1 MIGFVYLLFP
11 FGNNIRIFIIKHNK
25 MALLAYLHY
34 TTDIFEVFMTDVAR
48 YQQKSKALSAL
59 SIAGVALTLGLAGCS
74 NSETTEATA
83 NADGAAA
90 TEGQN
95 IELLNVSY
103 DVARDFYKD
112 YNPLFVEHY
121 KAEHPDSKILIKQS
135 HGGSSKQA
143 LSVANG
149 LQADVAT
156 MNQGSDIE
164 LLEKEGLVD
173 SDWESQFPDN
183 AVPFTS
189 TIVFLVRKDNPK
201 NIQDWEDL
209 TKDGVEIVM
218 ANPKVTGNGR
228 YAFLGAYGYGL
239 HAFDQDETK
248 AKGYVKDMLK
258 NVKVYENGGRAA
270 TTTFVQRGIGDVLVT
285 FENEANLAATD
296 FGAGQV
302 DIVYP
307 KYSIKSESPVAVVKT
322 VTDKKGTTDAAKAY
336 LDYLW
341 SEPAQQLAAD
351 LYLRPSVKSV
361 LDKNSDKLPPVET
374 FRPND
379 AFGTWDEIMSTYFSD
394 GGVFDQLAVNA
405 PQ

>member
-1 MIGFVYLLFP
+1 
-11 FGNNIRIFIIKHNK
+11 
-25 MALLAYLHY
+25 MAISFKLSQAPLTQAAKLASI
-34 TTDIFEVFMTDVAR
+34 TTVATL
-48 YQQKSKALSAL
+48 A
-59 SIAGVALTLGLAGCS
+59 LGLAACG
-74 NSETTEATA
+74 NQKNTETEG
-83 NADGAAA
+83 ADKAGDTAAA
-90 TEGQN
+90 STDAQD

-112 YNPLFVEHY
+112 YNPMFIEHY
-121 KAEHPDSKILIKQS
+121 KSEHPGVNINIKQS

-164 LLEKEGLVD
+164 LLQKKGLVAD
-173 SDWESQFPDN
+173 TWEDAFPDH

-201 NIQDWEDL
+201 NITTWEDL
-209 TKDGVEIVM
+209 TKPGVEIVM

-239 HAFDQDETK
+239 HAFNKDEDKTK
-248 AKGYVKDMLK
+248 SFVKDVLK

-270 TTTFVQRGIGDVLVT
+270 TTTFMQRNIGDVLIT
-285 FENEANLAATD
+285 FENESNLAATK
-296 FGAGQV
+296 FGKGQV
-302 DIVYP
+302 QIVYP
-307 KYSIKSESPVAVVKT
+307 KYSIKSESPVAVVNT
-322 VTDKKGTTDAAKAY
+322 VTDKKGTTEAATEY
-336 LDYLW
+336 LNYLW

-351 LYLRPSVKSV
+351 LYLRPSVQSV
-361 LDKNSDKLPPVET
+361 LDANSDKLPPIET

-379 AFGTWDEIMSTYFSD
+379 VFGTWDEIMDTYFSD

-405 PQ
+405 PK

>member
-1 MIGFVYLLFP
+1 MTSYRAADLST
-11 FGNNIRIFIIKHNK
+11 
-25 MALLAYLHY
+25 Y
-34 TTDIFEVFMTDVAR
+34 TA
-48 YQQKSKALSAL
+48 KSKRRAVLGVT
-59 SIAGVALTLGLAGCS
+59 GVALALGLTGCS
-74 NSETTEATA
+74 NNNDKTA
-83 NADGAAA
+83 AAPNADGTPAA
-90 TEGQN
+90 TESQN

-103 DVARDFYKD
+103 DVARDFYKG
-112 YNPLFVEHY
+112 YNPLFIEHY
-121 KAEHPDSKILIKQS
+121 KTENPNANITVNQS

-164 LLEKEGLVD
+164 LLEKKGLVEA
-173 SDWESQFPDN
+173 DWESKFPDN

-201 NIQDWEDL
+201 GIKDWADL
-209 TKDGVEIVM
+209 TKPGVEIVL
-218 ANPKVTGNGR
+218 ANPKSTGNGR

-239 HAFDQDETK
+239 HAFNNDD
-248 AKGYVKDMLK
+248 AKTQSYVKDVLK

-285 FENEANLAATD
+285 FENEANLAATQ
-296 FGAGQV
+296 FGAGKV

-307 KYSIKSESPVAVVKT
+307 KYSIKSESPVAIVKT
-322 VTDKKGTTDAAKAY
+322 VTDKKGSNAAAKAY

-361 LDKNSDKLPPVET
+361 LDKNGDKLPPIDT

-379 AFGTWDEIMSTYFSD
+379 TFGSWDDIMGKFFSD
-394 GGVFDQLAVNA
+394 GGVFDKLAVNP

>member
-1 MIGFVYLLFP
+1 MKLL
-11 FGNNIRIFIIKHNK
+11 NSVSSAANSAAQSSYVTYAKAVSTAAI
-25 MALLAYLHY
+25 
-34 TTDIFEVFMTDVAR
+34 TVA
-48 YQQKSKALSAL
+48 ALS
-59 SIAGVALTLGLAGCS
+59 LAACNKTPNEES
-74 NSETTEATA
+74 TT
-83 NADGAAA
+83 ADGETPVASAD
-90 TEGQN
+90 TKD

-112 YNPLFVEHY
+112 YNPMFVEQY
-121 KAEHPDSKILIKQS
+121 KTEHPGVNIKIKQS

-164 LLEKEGLVD
+164 LLQKRGLVAD
-173 SDWESQFPDN
+173 DWTEQFPDH

-201 NIQDWEDL
+201 GISDWQDL
-209 TKDGVEIVM
+209 TKPGLEIVM

-239 HAFDQDETK
+239 HAFDNDETK

-270 TTTFVQRGIGDVLVT
+270 TTTFVQRNIGDVLIT
-285 FENEANLAATD
+285 FENEANLAATK
-296 FGAGQV
+296 FGQGQV

-307 KYSIKSESPVAVVKT
+307 EYSIKSESPVAVVNT
-322 VTDKKGTTDAAKAY
+322 VTDKKGTTEAAKAY

-351 LYLRPSVKSV
+351 LYLRPSLPSV
-361 LDKNSDKLPPVET
+361 LAANSDKLPPVDT

-379 AFGTWDEIMSTYFSD
+379 AFGSWDEIMSTFFSE
-394 GGVFDQLAVNA
+394 GGVFDQLAINN

>member
-1 MIGFVYLLFP
+1 MIGFACLLFP

-48 YQQKSKALSAL
+48 YQQKSKTLSAL
-59 SIAGVALTLGLAGCS
+59 SIAGVVLTLGLAGCS
-74 NSETTEATA
+74 NSETTEAA
-83 NADGAAA
+83 ADGSAT

-164 LLEKEGLVD
+164 LLEKKGLVE
-173 SDWESQFPDN
+173 SDWESKFPDN

-189 TIVFLVRKDNPK
+189 TIVFLVRKDNPE
-201 NIQDWEDL
+201 NIKDWEDL

-239 HAFDQDETK
+239 HAFNQDETK
-248 AKGYVKDMLK
+248 AQGYVKDMLK

>member
-1 MIGFVYLLFP
+1 MTS
-11 FGNNIRIFIIKHNK
+11 
-25 MALLAYLHY
+25 Y
-34 TTDIFEVFMTDVAR
+34 TTGYKYKNKT
-48 YQQKSKALSAL
+48 LSVL
-59 SIAGVALTLGLAGCS
+59 SIASVALTLGIAGCS
-74 NSETTEATA
+74 NSEKTEPAT
-83 NADGAAA
+83 NAEGTPAT
-90 TEGQN
+90 TEGQD

-121 KAEHPDSKILIKQS
+121 KAENPNSNILIKQS

-164 LLEKEGLVD
+164 LLEEKGLVEA
-173 SDWESQFPDN
+173 DWESKFPDN

-201 NIQDWEDL
+201 GINDWQDL
-209 TKDGVEIVM
+209 TKEGVEIVM

-239 HAFDQDETK
+239 HAFNKDETK
-248 AKGYVKDMLK
+248 AKNYVKDMLK

-285 FENEANLAATD
+285 FENEANLAAKD

-341 SEPAQQLAAD
+341 SEPAQQLAAN

-361 LDKNSDKLPPVET
+361 LDKNSDKLPPIDT

-394 GGVFDQLAVNA
+394 GGVFDQLAINA
-405 PQ
+405 PK

>member
-1 MIGFVYLLFP
+1 MSGFVYWLFP

-48 YQQKSKALSAL
+48 YQQKSKTLSAL

-74 NSETTEATA
+74 NSETTEAA
-83 NADGAAA
+83 ADGSAT

-121 KAEHPDSKILIKQS
+121 KAENPDSNILIKQS

-164 LLEKEGLVD
+164 LLEKKGLVE
-173 SDWESQFPDN
+173 SDWESKFPDN

-201 NIQDWEDL
+201 NIKDWEDL

-239 HAFDQDETK
+239 HAFNQDETK
-248 AKGYVKDMLK
+248 AKSYVKDMLK

-341 SEPAQQLAAD
+341 SEPAQQLAAN

-361 LDKNSDKLPPVET
+361 LDKNGDKLPPVET

-394 GGVFDQLAVNA
+394 GGVFDQLAINA

>member
-1 MIGFVYLLFP
+1 
-11 FGNNIRIFIIKHNK
+11 
-25 MALLAYLHY
+25 
-34 TTDIFEVFMTDVAR
+34 MTDVAR
-48 YQQKSKALSAL
+48 YQQKSKTLSAL

-74 NSETTEATA
+74 NSETTEAA
-83 NADGAAA
+83 ADGSAT

-164 LLEKEGLVD
+164 LLEKKGLVE
-173 SDWESQFPDN
+173 SDWESKFPDN

-201 NIQDWEDL
+201 NIKDWEDL

-239 HAFDQDETK
+239 HAFNQDETK

-258 NVKVYENGGRAA
+258 NV
-270 TTTFVQRGIGDVLVT
+270 I
-285 FENEANLAATD
+285 
-296 FGAGQV
+296 
-302 DIVYP
+302 
-307 KYSIKSESPVAVVKT
+307 
-322 VTDKKGTTDAAKAY
+322 
-336 LDYLW
+336 
-341 SEPAQQLAAD
+341 
-351 LYLRPSVKSV
+351 
-361 LDKNSDKLPPVET
+361 
-374 FRPND
+374 
-379 AFGTWDEIMSTYFSD
+379 
-394 GGVFDQLAVNA
+394 
-405 PQ
+405 

>member
-1 MIGFVYLLFP
+1 MR
-11 FGNNIRIFIIKHNK
+11 NINYSKTSFSYKW
-25 MALLAYLHY
+25 LA
-34 TTDIFEVFMTDVAR
+34 
-48 YQQKSKALSAL
+48 SAV
-59 SIAGVALTLGLAGCS
+59 I
-74 NSETTEATA
+74 ATA
-83 NADGAAA
+83 SLSLMACSQSANDTADTANNADNSSVSN
-90 TEGQN
+90 GQN

-112 YNPLFVEHY
+112 YNPMFIEHY
-121 KAEHPDSKILIKQS
+121 KSEHPDTNINIKQS

-164 LLEKEGLVD
+164 LLQKKGLVAD
-173 SDWESQFPDN
+173 NWSEQFPDH

-201 NIQDWEDL
+201 GIHDWQDL
-209 TKDGVEIVM
+209 TKPGVEIVM

-239 HAFDQDETK
+239 HEFNNDEDK

-270 TTTFVQRGIGDVLVT
+270 TTTYVQRGIGDVLVT
-285 FENEANLAATD
+285 FENEANLAASK
-296 FGAGQV
+296 FGQGQV

-307 KYSIKSESPVAVVKT
+307 KYSIKSESPVAVVNA
-322 VTDKKGTTDAAKAY
+322 VTDKKGTTEPAKEY

-351 LYLRPSVKSV
+351 LYLRPSVQSV
-361 LDKNSDKLPPVET
+361 LEKNSDKLPPVDT

-379 AFGTWDEIMSTYFSD
+379 VFGTWDEIMPKYFGD
-394 GGVFDQLAVNA
+394 NGVFDQLATNA

>member
-1 MIGFVYLLFP
+1 MTNLSLNSSSTQSRP
-11 FGNNIRIFIIKHNK
+11 WAKW
-25 MALLAYLHY
+25 LA
-34 TTDIFEVFMTDVAR
+34 
-48 YQQKSKALSAL
+48 SA
-59 SIAGVALTLGLAGCS
+59 TL
-74 NSETTEATA
+74 ATA
-83 NADGAAA
+83 TVGLMACSQSNNNADTAAA
-90 TEGQN
+90 QSGDTAATATADAQN

-103 DVARDFYKD
+103 DVARDFYKG
-112 YNPLFVEHY
+112 YNPIFIEHY
-121 KAEHPDSKILIKQS
+121 KAEHPDSNINIKQS

-164 LLEKEGLVD
+164 LLEKKGLVAA
-173 SDWESQFPDN
+173 DWEEQFPDH

-201 NIQDWEDL
+201 GINDWQDL
-209 TKDGVEIVM
+209 TKPGVEIVM

-239 HAFDQDETK
+239 HAFNDDEAK
-248 AKGYVKDMLK
+248 ANGYVKDMLK
-258 NVKVYENGGRAA
+258 NVKIYENGGRAA
-270 TTTFVQRGIGDVLVT
+270 TTTFGQRGVGDVLVT
-285 FENEANLAATD
+285 FENEANLAATK
-296 FGAGQV
+296 FGKGQV

-307 KYSIKSESPVAVVKT
+307 KYSIKSESPVAVVNT
-322 VTDKKGTTDAAKAY
+322 VTDSKGTTAAAKEY

-351 LYLRPSVKSV
+351 LYLRPSVQSV
-361 LDKNSDKLPPVET
+361 LDKNSDKLPPVDT

-379 AFGTWDEIMSTYFSD
+379 AFGSWDEIMQKFFSD
-394 GGVFDQLAVNA
+394 GGTFDQLAVNK
-405 PQ
+405 PSN

>member
-1 MIGFVYLLFP
+1 MTTL
-11 FGNNIRIFIIKHNK
+11 NNSYQLGKKPVTKNPVTKNK
-25 MALLAYLHY
+25 AI
-34 TTDIFEVFMTDVAR
+34 T
-48 YQQKSKALSAL
+48 AL
-59 SIAGVALTLGLAGCS
+59 SIAGVAVTLGLAGCS
-74 NSETTEATA
+74 NNDSAETTTAADGSTTEA
-83 NADGAAA
+83 
-90 TEGQN
+90 QN

-103 DVARDFYKD
+103 DVARDFYKG
-112 YNPLFVEHY
+112 YNPLFVENY
-121 KAEHPDSKILIKQS
+121 KSENPNANVTIKQS

-143 LSVANG
+143 LSVASG

-164 LLEKEGLVD
+164 LLESKGLVAN
-173 SDWESQFPDN
+173 DWEKQFPDN

-189 TIVFLVRKDNPK
+189 TIVLLVRKDNPK
-201 NIQDWEDL
+201 GISDWQDL
-209 TKDGVEIVM
+209 TKPGVEIVM

-239 HAFDQDETK
+239 NAFNNDEDK
-248 AKGYVKDMLK
+248 AKGYVRDVLK

-296 FGAGQV
+296 FGKGQV
-302 DIVYP
+302 EIVYP
-307 KYSIKSESPVAVVKT
+307 KYSIKSESPVAIVNA
-322 VTDKKGTTDAAKAY
+322 VTDKKGTTAAAKAY

-361 LDKNSDKLPPVET
+361 LDKNSDKLPAINT
-374 FRPND
+374 FNPNE
-379 AFGTWDEIMSTYFSD
+379 AFGTWDEIMGTFFTD
-394 GGVFDQLAVNA
+394 NGVFDQLAVNA

>member
-1 MIGFVYLLFP
+1 
-11 FGNNIRIFIIKHNK
+11 
-25 MALLAYLHY
+25 
-34 TTDIFEVFMTDVAR
+34 MTYAAQ
-48 YQQKSKALSAL
+48 YQQKSKIFNVPLNALG
-59 SIAGVALTLGLAGCS
+59 IAGVALTLGLAGCS
-74 NSETTEATA
+74 NNEQAETA
-83 NADGAAA
+83 NADGTAA
-90 TEGQN
+90 TTDSQN

-121 KAEHPDSKILIKQS
+121 KAEHPDSNISVNQS

-164 LLEKEGLVD
+164 LLEKKGLVA
-173 SDWESQFPDN
+173 SDWQSKFPDN

-201 NIQDWEDL
+201 GINDWEDL
-209 TKDGVEIVM
+209 TKDGVEIVL

-239 HAFDQDETK
+239 HAFDNDETA
-248 AKGYVKDMLK
+248 AKSYIRDMLQ

-296 FGAGQV
+296 FGAGKV

-307 KYSIKSESPVAVVKT
+307 KYSIKSESPVAVVT
-322 VTDKKGTTDAAKAY
+322 SVTDKKGTTEAAKSY

-361 LDKNSDKLPPVET
+361 LDKNSDKLPPVDT

-379 AFGTWDEIMSTYFSD
+379 AFGSWDEIMSTYFSD

-405 PQ
+405 PE

>member
-1 MIGFVYLLFP
+1 MTLS
-11 FGNNIRIFIIKHNK
+11 IKSYSLSKN
-25 MALLAYLHY
+25 AL
-34 TTDIFEVFMTDVAR
+34 T
-48 YQQKSKALSAL
+48 KNKALSAL
-59 SIAGVALTLGLAGCS
+59 SLAGVAMTLGLAGCS
-74 NSETTEATA
+74 NNETAQTS
-83 NADGAAA
+83 AAA
-90 TEGQN
+90 EGAPAVQTEN

-112 YNPLFVEHY
+112 YNPMFVEHY
-121 KAEHPDSKILIKQS
+121 KAENPNSEVLIKQS

-164 LLEKEGLVD
+164 LLQKKGLVAQ
-173 SDWESQFPDN
+173 DWATQFPDN

-201 NIQDWEDL
+201 NINDWQDL
-209 TKDGVEIVM
+209 TKEGVEIVM

-239 HAFDQDETK
+239 HAFNNEEAPAK
-248 AKGYVKDMLK
+248 AYVKDVLK

-270 TTTFVQRGIGDVLVT
+270 TTTFMQRGIGDVLVT
-285 FENEANLAATD
+285 FENEANLAATK

-307 KYSIKSESPVAVVKT
+307 KYSIKSESPVAVVSA
-322 VTDKKGTTDAAKAY
+322 VTDKKGTTAAAKAY

-351 LYLRPSVKSV
+351 LYLRPSVQSV
-361 LDKNSDKLPPVET
+361 LDKNGDKLPPIET

-379 AFGTWDEIMSTYFSD
+379 TFGTWDEIMSTYFSD
-394 GGVFDQLAVNA
+394 NGVFDQLAINA

>member
-1 MIGFVYLLFP
+1 MTTYTA
-11 FGNNIRIFIIKHNK
+11 GNQPKNR
-25 MALLAYLHY
+25 
-34 TTDIFEVFMTDVAR
+34 
-48 YQQKSKALSAL
+48 ALSVL
-59 SIAGVALTLGLAGCS
+59 SIAGVAMTLGLTACS
-74 NSETTEATA
+74 SNETAETTAS
-83 NADGAAA
+83 ADGTPAA
-90 TEGQN
+90 TQN
-95 IELLNVSY
+95 IDLLNVSY

-112 YNPLFVEHY
+112 YNPLFIEHY
-121 KAEHPDSKILIKQS
+121 KAENPDANITVNQS

-143 LSVANG
+143 LSIANG

-164 LLEKEGLVD
+164 LLEQKGLVAT
-173 SDWESQFPDN
+173 DWEKQFPDN

-201 NIQDWEDL
+201 NIKDWEDL
-209 TKDGVEIVM
+209 TKPGVEIVM

-239 HAFDQDETK
+239 HAFNNDETK
-248 AKGYVKDMLK
+248 AKSYVKDMLK

-296 FGAGQV
+296 FGLGKV

-307 KYSIKSESPVAVVKT
+307 KYSIKSESPVAIVNT
-322 VTDKKGTTDAAKAY
+322 VTDKKGTTAASKAY

-361 LDKNSDKLPPVET
+361 LDKNSDKLPAIET

-379 AFGTWDEIMSTYFSD
+379 AFGSWDEIMGTFFSD
-394 GGVFDQLAVNA
+394 NGVFDQLAINA

>member
-1 MIGFVYLLFP
+1 
-11 FGNNIRIFIIKHNK
+11 
-25 MALLAYLHY
+25 
-34 TTDIFEVFMTDVAR
+34 MTDVAR
-48 YQQKSKALSAL
+48 YQQKSKTLSAL

-74 NSETTEATA
+74 NSETTEAS
-83 NADGAAA
+83 ADGSAT

-121 KAEHPDSKILIKQS
+121 KAENPDSNILIKQS

-164 LLEKEGLVD
+164 LLEKKGLVE
-173 SDWESQFPDN
+173 SDWESKFPDN

-201 NIQDWEDL
+201 NIKDWEDL

-239 HAFDQDETK
+239 HAFNQDETK
-248 AKGYVKDMLK
+248 AKTGSAHV
-258 NVKVYENGGRAA
+258 
-270 TTTFVQRGIGDVLVT
+270 
-285 FENEANLAATD
+285 
-296 FGAGQV
+296 
-302 DIVYP
+302 
-307 KYSIKSESPVAVVKT
+307 
-322 VTDKKGTTDAAKAY
+322 
-336 LDYLW
+336 
-341 SEPAQQLAAD
+341 
-351 LYLRPSVKSV
+351 
-361 LDKNSDKLPPVET
+361 
-374 FRPND
+374 
-379 AFGTWDEIMSTYFSD
+379 
-394 GGVFDQLAVNA
+394 
-405 PQ
+405 

>member
-1 MIGFVYLLFP
+1 
-11 FGNNIRIFIIKHNK
+11 

-34 TTDIFEVFMTDVAR
+34 LTDTFEGFMTYALQ
-48 YQQKSKALSAL
+48 YQQKSKKRNVL

-74 NSETTEATA
+74 NSETETTA
-83 NADGAAA
+83 NADGTAPA
-90 TEGQN
+90 EGQN

-121 KAEHPDSKILIKQS
+121 KAENPNSNILIKQS

-164 LLEKEGLVD
+164 LLEKKGLVE
-173 SDWESQFPDN
+173 SDWESKFPDN

-201 NIQDWEDL
+201 GINDWEDL
-209 TKDGVEIVM
+209 TKEGVEIVM

-239 HAFDQDETK
+239 HAFDKNETS
-248 AKGYVKDMLK
+248 AKNYVKDMLK

-296 FGAGQV
+296 FGAGKV

-307 KYSIKSESPVAVVKT
+307 KYSIKSESPVAIVKS

-341 SEPAQQLAAD
+341 SEPAQQLAAN

-361 LDKNSDKLPPVET
+361 LDKNGDKLPPIET

-379 AFGTWDEIMSTYFSD
+379 AFGTWDEIMGTYFSD
-394 GGVFDQLAVNA
+394 GGVFDQLAINA

>member
-1 MIGFVYLLFP
+1 MIGFACLLFP

-34 TTDIFEVFMTDVAR
+34 ITDIFEVFMTDVAR
-48 YQQKSKALSAL
+48 YQQKSKTLSAL

-74 NSETTEATA
+74 NSETTEAA
-83 NADGAAA
+83 ADGSAT

-164 LLEKEGLVD
+164 LLEKKGLVE
-173 SDWESQFPDN
+173 SDWESKFPDN

-201 NIQDWEDL
+201 NIKDWEDL

-239 HAFDQDETK
+239 HAFNQDETK

>member
-1 MIGFVYLLFP
+1 MKFNDLP
-11 FGNNIRIFIIKHNK
+11 RTQCIIQDMTQTGSFTKV
-25 MALLAYLHY
+25 LA
-34 TTDIFEVFMTDVAR
+34 TA
-48 YQQKSKALSAL
+48 SLSM
-59 SIAGVALTLGLAGCS
+59 TLGLVGCS
-74 NSETTEATA
+74 NNATNSSTDSEQTATA
-83 NADGAAA
+83 DNTATNNEGSNA
-90 TEGQN
+90 

-112 YNPLFVEHY
+112 YNPMFIEQY
-121 KAEHPDSKILIKQS
+121 QAEHPDTTITVKQS

-149 LQADVAT
+149 LQADVVT

-164 LLEKEGLVD
+164 LLEKKGLVANSWSED
-173 SDWESQFPDN
+173 FPDH

-201 NIQDWEDL
+201 NIQGWDDL
-209 TKDGVEIVM
+209 TQDGLEIVM

-239 HAFDQDETK
+239 HKFNDDEAQ
-248 AKGYVKDMLK
+248 AKGFVKDLLK

-270 TTTFVQRGIGDVLVT
+270 TTTFVQRGIGDVLIT
-285 FENEANLAATD
+285 FENESNLAATK
-296 FGAGQV
+296 FGQGKV

-307 KYSIKSESPVAVVKT
+307 DYSIKSESPVAVVKT
-322 VTDKKGTTDAAKAY
+322 VTDKKGTGEAAKAY

-351 LYLRPSVKSV
+351 LYLRPSVPSV
-361 LDKNSDKLPPVET
+361 LEANSDKLPPVET

-379 AFGTWDEIMSTYFSD
+379 VFGSWDEIMSTYFSD
-394 GGVFDQLAVNA
+394 GGVFDELATQP

>member
-1 MIGFVYLLFP
+1 MSTSAPYSSFFSQNKKSIQLTVAIGVVS
-11 FGNNIRIFIIKHNK
+11 
-25 MALLAYLHY
+25 ALLSGCQKPAENTA
-34 TTDIFEVFMTDVAR
+34 TTADNA
-48 YQQKSKALSAL
+48 QGA
-59 SIAGVALTLGLAGCS
+59 AG
-74 NSETTEATA
+74 NSEQKQ
-83 NADGAAA
+83 D
-90 TEGQN
+90 

-112 YNPLFVEHY
+112 YNPLFVDQY
-121 KAEHPDSKILIKQS
+121 KKDHPNTNIKINQS

-164 LLEKEGLVD
+164 LLEEKGLVN
-173 SDWESQFPDN
+173 SNWEKQFPDN

-189 TIVFLVRKDNPK
+189 AIVFLVRKDNPK
-201 NIQDWEDL
+201 QIKDWQDL
-209 TKDGVEIVM
+209 TKPGVEIVM

-239 HAFDQDETK
+239 HAFNKDDNQ
-248 AKGYVKDMLK
+248 AKNYVKQLLA

-270 TTTFVQRGIGDVLVT
+270 TTTFVQRGIGDVLLT
-285 FENEANLAATD
+285 FENEANLAAKQ
-296 FGAGQV
+296 FGAGKV

-307 KYSIKSESPVAVVKT
+307 SYSVKSESPVAIVNK
-322 VTDKKGTTDAAKAY
+322 VTDKKGTTEAAKAY

-351 LYLRPSVKSV
+351 LYLRPSVKAV
-361 LDKNSDKLPPVET
+361 LDKNSDKLPPLDT
-374 FRPND
+374 FQPNEV
-379 AFGTWDEIMSTYFSD
+379 FGTWDEIMDKLFSD
-394 GGVFDQLAVNA
+394 NGIFDQLAPNA
-405 PQ
+405 PK